1 MVFFAAR
8 AKNGWAVTRQMQNIL
23 RPFPKA
29 RAAYTGTQNAP
40 REHQA
45 NTKEFLYQDT
55 STNTREKNTLLWAN
69 EQGQI
74 YKNWRFILWAVQAFI
89 SMTLGKLLY
98 LVSPFLPKN
107 WKRNALLFTESLN
120 VGKALGTTRVGAL
133 QTTRT
138 KSATDTISL

>member
-23 RPFPKA
+23 RLFPKA

-45 NTKEFLYQDT
+45 KTKEFLYQDM

-89 SMTLGKLLY
+89 WVTLGKLLY

-107 WKRNALLFTESLN
+107 WKRNAFLFTESLN

>member
-89 SMTLGKLLY
+89 WVTLGKLLY

-120 VGKALGTTRVGAL
+120 VGKALGTSRVGAL